1 VVSIG
6 RVIAASGRVLGPNV
20 RALVVVR
27 KNNVQVCQLASES
40 DTEMA
45 AVLGTK
51 VLTATVN
58 RK

>member
-1 VVSIG
+1 VSIG
-6 RVIAASGRVLGPNV
+6 RVIAVSERVLGPNV

-27 KNNVQVCQLASES
+27 KNNVQVCQLASEK

-45 AVLGTK
+45 AVLGTE